1 MSPAPAAEVA
11 RRSRVVRDA
20 LTGWGWE
27 HLNPFMSVSTLT
39 LAVSPSL
46 KITDL
51 SLVDV
56 VRREPAGSTAA

>member
-1 MSPAPAAEVA
+1 ASATEVA
-11 RRSRVVRDA
+11 RQSLAVRDA
-20 LTGWGWE
+20 LTGWGWD

-56 VRREPAGSTAA
+56 VRREPSGAVATA